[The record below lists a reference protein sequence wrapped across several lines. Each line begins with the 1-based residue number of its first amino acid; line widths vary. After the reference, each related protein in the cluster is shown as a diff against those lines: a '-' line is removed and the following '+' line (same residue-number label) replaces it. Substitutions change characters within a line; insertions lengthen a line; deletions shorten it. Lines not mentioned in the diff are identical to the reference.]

1 MKKDFIKS
9 LNTNNNTMR
18 SIVDHIESKKIRD
31 IIKTQIKLNETQ
43 INIIVKIIEIEN
55 LKNK

>member
-18 SIVDHIESKKIRD
+18 SIVDHIESKTIRD